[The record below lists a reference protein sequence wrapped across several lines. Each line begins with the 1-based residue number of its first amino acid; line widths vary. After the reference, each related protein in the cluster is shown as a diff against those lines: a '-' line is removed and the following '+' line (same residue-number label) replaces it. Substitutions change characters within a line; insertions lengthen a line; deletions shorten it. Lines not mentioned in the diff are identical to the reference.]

1 MKEIKPSDAA
11 RISGG
16 APSTIPNPESAGL
29 DPMPV
34 SRAQPLPPEF
44 SPEPVPVPPT
54 PSSKPPAG

>member
-16 APSTIPNPESAGL
+16 ATSTIPNPEISGI

-34 SRAQPLPPEF
+34 TQAQPLPPDLLPA
-44 SPEPVPVPPT
+44 PEPVPS
-54 PSSKPPAG
+54 PSNKPAK